1 MFVSS
6 TQVSKEGK
14 VGKAQYN
21 DVSDLLKLVSTK
33 VGIILPE
40 GRFQGGENY
49 LRKFIYSDFTILLLA
64 ISLSFYRQIIFYC
77 LHKVYRRKYYARQ

>member
-6 TQVSKEGK
+6 TQVRKEGK

-21 DVSDLLKLVSTK
+21 DVSYLLKLVSTK

-40 GRFQGGENY
+40 GRFQGGGNY

>member
-1 MFVSS
+1 MFVSRI
-6 TQVSKEGK
+6 QVSKEGK

-21 DVSDLLKLVSTK
+21 DVSYLLKLVSTK

-40 GRFQGGENY
+40 GRFQGGDF

>member
-21 DVSDLLKLVSTK
+21 DVSYLLKLVSTK

-40 GRFQGGENY
+40 GRFQGGGLPEEIHLFRLY
-49 LRKFIYSDFTILLLA
+49 YPPPCHIFILL
-64 ISLSFYRQIIFYC
+64 
-77 LHKVYRRKYYARQ
+77 

>member
-21 DVSDLLKLVSTK
+21 DVSYLLKLVSTK

-40 GRFQGGENY
+40 GRLQQVK
-49 LRKFIYSDFTILLLA
+49 LK
-64 ISLSFYRQIIFYC
+64 
-77 LHKVYRRKYYARQ
+77 RRAESC

>member
-21 DVSDLLKLVSTK
+21 DVSYLLKLVSTK
-33 VGIILPE
+33 VIKLVSSC
-40 GRFQGGENY
+40 
-49 LRKFIYSDFTILLLA
+49 LRADF
-64 ISLSFYRQIIFYC
+64 SR
-77 LHKVYRRKYYARQ
+77 

>member
-40 GRFQGGENY
+40 GRFQGGKLPEEIHLFRLY
-49 LRKFIYSDFTILLLA
+49 YPPPCHIFILL
-64 ISLSFYRQIIFYC
+64 
-77 LHKVYRRKYYARQ
+77 